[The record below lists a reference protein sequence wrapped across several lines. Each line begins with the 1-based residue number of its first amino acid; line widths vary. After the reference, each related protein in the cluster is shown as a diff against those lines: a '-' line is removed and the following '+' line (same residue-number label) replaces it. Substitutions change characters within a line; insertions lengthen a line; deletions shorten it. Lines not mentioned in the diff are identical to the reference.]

1 MPESS
6 SIAGRQELSQRVI
19 DQRLPKLNSSYPT
32 YISLFSG
39 CGGLDVGFAKHGFTC
54 VGAFENNAAAARVH
68 KSNLDGPV
76 WEEDLSTI
84 QVSCLPRADV
94 LIAGPPCQG
103 FSTAGRRDPNDP
115 RNQLLLRTAKLAAA
129 LAPSVVIIENVTGV
143 VAGSLSVF
151 WADTKK
157 YLAAAGYCTQ
167 DIRFDSSTLGVP
179 QIRCRQLLVAW
190 NTKFDGKVELPS
202 LSSRTLRDALNRVAG
217 LPNHEPKWLEPQS
230 DGHKIAKRIRQRQ
243 KLCNVRSSERSV
255 HTWEIPEV
263 FGKTNAFERSIL
275 KMLLLLRRRN
285 RCRDFGDAD
294 PVSARTLYNQ
304 ILRPV
309 SASLGSLIQKG
320 YVRRVGNCYDLAH
333 TFNGKYRRLAWDH
346 PASTVDTRFGDPR
359 YFLHPVENRG
369 FSVREA
375 ARIQGFAD
383 DFVFDGTIA
392 EQFKMVGNAVPPP
405 VSAAIAAF
413 VRNHILPW

>member
-1 MPESS
+1 MISS
-6 SIAGRQELSQRVI
+6 S
-19 DQRLPKLNSSYPT
+19 PT
-32 YISLFSG
+32 YLSLFSG
-39 CGGLDVGFAKHGFTC
+39 CGGLDIGFAKQGFTC
-54 VGAFENNAAAARVH
+54 VGAFENNATAARVH
-68 KSNLDGPV
+68 KRNIDGPV
-76 WEEDLSTI
+76 WEVDLSTI
-84 QVSCLPRADV
+84 QASCLPRANV

-103 FSTAGRRDPNDP
+103 FSTAGRRDPSDP
-115 RNQLLLRTAKLAAA
+115 RNQLLLRTAKLATA

-143 VAGSLSVF
+143 VAGNLSVF
-151 WADTKK
+151 WNDTKK
-157 YLAAAGYCTQ
+157 HLEAAGYSTQ
-167 DIRFDSSTLGVP
+167 DIRCDASTLGVP

-190 NTKFDGKVELPS
+190 TTRFDGKLELPER
-202 LSSRTLRDALNRVAG
+202 SSRTLRDALEQVEG
-217 LPNHEPKWLEPQS
+217 LPNHDPKWLEPHS
-230 DGHKIAKRIRQRQ
+230 DGDKIARRIRQRQ

-263 FGKTNAFERSIL
+263 FGKTNAFERCIL
-275 KMLLLLRRRN
+275 EAMLLLRRRD
-285 RCRDFGDAD
+285 RRRDFGDAD
-294 PVSARTLYNQ
+294 PVSARTLYNE

-309 SASLGSLIQKG
+309 SAALSRLIQKG
-320 YVRRVGNCYDLAH
+320 YVRRVGQHYDLAH

-383 DFVFDGTIA
+383 DFVFDGTIS

-413 VRNHILPW
+413 VRNHILPQ